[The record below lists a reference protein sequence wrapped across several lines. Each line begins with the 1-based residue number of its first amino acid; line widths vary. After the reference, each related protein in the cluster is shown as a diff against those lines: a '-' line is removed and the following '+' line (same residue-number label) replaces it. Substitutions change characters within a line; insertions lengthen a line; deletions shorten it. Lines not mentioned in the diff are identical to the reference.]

1 MDLEPIPETREA
13 LDEIDPP
20 DDAFRPELERRARA
34 VREVC
39 PDCVGVSLAGLE
51 HGVTFTLVATGREV
65 AVLDA
70 VQYLTAGPCV
80 DAADAQQVVA
90 VDREDYLSEARWAAF
105 ARQTAATGIAS
116 TLTLPILVE
125 DRVEGTV
132 NLYGA
137 TPDAFE
143 GRHQQIAGIFSAWA
157 PGAVTNA
164 DLGFVTR
171 RSAEGAPAELRA
183 RHKLAAAIGIV
194 STNERLSLDEA
205 ESAIHR
211 AASRAGVDV
220 TELADA
226 IITVER
232 DRSDRG

>member
-1 MDLEPIPETREA
+1 MDLEPIRETREA

-20 DDAFRPELERRARA
+20 DDAFRAGLERRARA
-34 VREVC
+34 VLEVC
-39 PDCVGVSLAGLE
+39 PDCVGVSLAGME
-51 HGVTFTLVATGREV
+51 HEVTFTLVATDREV

-80 DAADAQQVVA
+80 DAADAQRVVA

-105 ARQTAATGIAS
+105 ARLTAAAGIAS
-116 TLTLPILVE
+116 SLTLPILDE
-125 DRVEGTV
+125 GRVVGTV

-137 TPDAFE
+137 TPDAFD
-143 GRHQQIAGIFSAWA
+143 GRHEQVATIFSAWA

-164 DLGFVTR
+164 DLGFATR
-171 RSAEGAPAELRA
+171 RSAEGAPAELRS
-183 RHKLAAAIGIV
+183 RHRLAAAIGIV
-194 STNERLSLDEA
+194 ATNERLSLDEA

-211 AASRAGVDV
+211 AALRAGIDI

-226 IITVER
+226 IIAVER
-232 DRSDRG
+232 DRSDQG